1 MVTCY
6 DFENEGTVDIDYT
19 TLDEIDS
26 IYSFVYSEEKKRK
39 NKVKNAG
46 LTDI

>member
-26 IYSFVYSEEKKRK
+26 IYSFVYSEGKKERIRLK
-39 NKVKNAG
+39 MQV
-46 LTDI
+46 